1 MQVGVPFP
9 QSEIGADAK
18 AIRDYAQSAED
29 LGYEHRLAYDHVL
42 DAGPTNRD
50 GSEMSGLR
58 ATCVSEWFCRRQK
71 G

>member
-1 MQVGVPFP
+1 MQVRVPFP

-58 ATCVSEWFCRRQK
+58 TTCVSEWLC
-71 G
+71 